1 MMDDV
6 SNGMHNVSDGV
17 RDMVDRNDE
26 ANTED
31 LTDNEYPRQ
40 EDVYTAS
47 NDEDLVPAADLHDEV
62 VSSEQEI
69 DTDDGISGALTQ
81 REEEPIEEEVVEEE
95 SPQEPLDSQDEPRV

>member
-1 MMDDV
+1 MGMMDDV

-47 NDEDLVPAADLHDEV
+47 TGEDVNSEAEV
-62 VSSEQEI
+62 A
-69 DTDDGISGALTQ
+69 TDDGVSEALTQ
-81 REEEPIEEEVVEEE
+81 REEQPLEEEVVEEE
-95 SPQEPLDSQDEPRV
+95 SPEEPLDSQDEPRV